1 MADLNNDVQE
11 PVKFKAVPAKE
22 QNIGVETKKSIVNK
36 LKDDE
41 GLSSQINSSIL
52 SGFRDVSSS
61 RELQYQMYDEMA
73 KDVIIS
79 SALDLYAD
87 DATEYDESG
96 RIIWAVSDDAEIS
109 KAANYLIKVLKLN
122 ENAWLHIRSLVQY
135 GDIFLQTYR
144 ASDVDEDAN
153 QNRDKLTKN
162 ANYNRK
168 LTESK
173 KSSKEKDPYLLE
185 DVIVNYYSEND
196 KLEDYIEMVPNPAE
210 IFDLVKRGKT
220 NGFLK
225 TSIPEDSKKKSTIGI
240 TNSLSN
246 YNFGIKS
253 NDIKIYDATK
263 YVHIYLPDPAN
274 RSPETVQLFRD
285 SSSAKTNNREKY
297 IDGLTFNV
305 RRGKSILY
313 DIYKSYRELKLL
325 EDSLLLS
332 RLTKSSI
339 LRIVQIEVGDMG
351 KAAVQQ
357 VLQRVKS
364 LMEQKTAM
372 TENEDYGSYLNPGAI
387 ENNIYV
393 PIRDGKGQIT
403 TSTVGGDYEPGQLTD
418 IDYYNNKLF
427 GGLKIPK
434 PFLGFMDDNAGFSGG
449 ESLIKASSRYAK
461 TIKRIKNA
469 YIQGI
474 TTLCNI
480 FFIDRGALSYV
491 NNFDIMMVSP
501 NTTEDAERMEIV
513 QNKTQLIADIMSVL
527 GDIDSTSDRLK
538 VAKLLINK
546 YIPDEDLDELLD
558 EIIAK
563 QENENDESGS
573 DDKKQS
579 IIDNA
584 KNDLGLSSNIGGDNL
599 NNEFNNNIED
609 NTSDETPPEED
620 EERLPNPSELDMDLA
635 DNDEVSNQLGGEE

>member
-1 MADLNNDVQE
+1 MADLNNDAQE

-41 GLSSQINSSIL
+41 GLASQINSSIL

-96 RIIWAVSDDAEIS
+96 RIIWAVSDNPEIS

-153 QNRDKLTKN
+153 KNRDKLTKN

-173 KSSKEKDPYLLE
+173 KSSEDKDPYLLE

-225 TSIPEDSKKKSTIGI
+225 TSIPEDAKKKSTLGI

-274 RSPETVQLFRD
+274 RNPETVQLFRD
-285 SSSAKTNNREKY
+285 NSSAKTNNREKY

-339 LRIVQIEVGDMG
+339 LRIVQVEVGDMG

-372 TENEDYGSYLNPGAI
+372 TENEDYGSYINPGAI

-393 PIRDGKGQIT
+393 PTRGGKGQIT

-474 TTLCNI
+474 KTLCNI

-513 QNKTQLIADIMSVL
+513 QNKTQLIGDIMSVL
-527 GDIDSTSDRLK
+527 SDIDSSADRLK

-546 YIPDEDLDELLD
+546 YIPDEDLDELLE
-558 EIIAK
+558 EIINKQADEPATKKPSDKTQELVNSAK
-563 QENENDESGS
+563 D
-573 DDKKQS
+573 
-579 IIDNA
+579 
-584 KNDLGLSSNIGGDNL
+584 DLGLSDSGSNM
-599 NNEFNNNIED
+599 NNDFDTNIED